1 MKLVKLP
8 VQPAA
13 AVLFMFAG
21 LFCGTQTVHAQDI
34 RFSGSVKTEAGVYL
48 HGDDTAGHLSEAKE
62 TASAEIN
69 AAAGGCGA
77 YITGN
82 VSFDALAANESG
94 SFTPGAGLSADI
106 REAWFD
112 WTSEGAGKNLRVEFK
127 AGRQITAWGKADGI
141 RIADVLCPQD
151 LTTLTAANYSESR
164 LGTDAVKL
172 SLSGTYFTAD
182 AYWIPVFRPSALPVD
197 RGNALRKAFIPESI
211 STNGITIPVTIGTI
225 QVPSVELA
233 NGCYAGRLSFWLP
246 AADFSLYGYYGYD
259 DRPVADYTLI
269 LNGAVPAGISV
280 SGVYYRYGMAGFDAA
295 VPAGPFVFRTES
307 AFFFD
312 RALACTAG
320 TVLNGG
326 ERYLRK
332 NQLKVLAG
340 ADWMHDSWTLTV
352 QYYEDIVFAYDDTL
366 DRKMREPGATLS
378 LSRTFLQNTLT
389 LSFSGAV
396 CWNEFDSYAALS
408 AAYALTDQITLTLSA
423 KGYFPG
429 PDADGEY
436 GVYKDLSCIRLEGIY
451 RF

>member
-1 MKLVKLP
+1 MKLLKHRNLQTGLAAALLFIFRGV
-8 VQPAA
+8 PAA
-13 AVLFMFAG
+13 
-21 LFCGTQTVHAQDI
+21 HAQDI
-34 RFSGSVKTEAGVYL
+34 SFSGSVKTAAGVYL
-48 HGDDTAGHLSEAKE
+48 HGDDTAGHLSEVKE
-62 TASAEIN
+62 TA
-69 AAAGGCGA
+69 AAAIDATAGGCEA

-82 VSFDALAANESG
+82 VSFDAIAANESG
-94 SFTPGAGLSADI
+94 SFMPGAGLSADI

-112 WTSEGAGKNLRVEFK
+112 WTSGGSEKNLKVECK

-151 LTTLTAANYSESR
+151 LTTLTASNYSESR
-164 LGTDAVKL
+164 LGIDAVKL
-172 SLSGTYFTAD
+172 SLSGTYFAAD
-182 AYWIPVFRPSALPVD
+182 AYWIPVFRPSALPLA
-197 RGNALRKAFIPESI
+197 GSSALRKAFIPESI
-211 STNGITIPVTIGTI
+211 SAGGITLPVTTGTI
-225 QVPSVELA
+225 SSPEAKLA
-233 NGCYAGRLSFWLP
+233 NGSYAGRLSFWFP

-259 DRPVADYTLI
+259 DRPVPDYTLI
-269 LNGAVPAGISV
+269 LAGAVPAGISV
-280 SGVYYRYGMAGFDAA
+280 SGAYYRYGMAGFDAA

-326 ERYLRK
+326 ENYVRK
-332 NQLKVLAG
+332 NQLKALAG
-340 ADWMHDSWTLTV
+340 ADWTHDSWTLTV
-352 QYYEDIVFAYDDTL
+352 QYYEDIVFAYDNTL
-366 DRKMREPGATLS
+366 DRDMREPGATMS

-389 LSFSGAV
+389 LSLSGAV
-396 CWNEFDSYAALS
+396 CWNDLDSYASFS
-408 AAYALTDQITLTLSA
+408 AAYALSDQITLTLSA